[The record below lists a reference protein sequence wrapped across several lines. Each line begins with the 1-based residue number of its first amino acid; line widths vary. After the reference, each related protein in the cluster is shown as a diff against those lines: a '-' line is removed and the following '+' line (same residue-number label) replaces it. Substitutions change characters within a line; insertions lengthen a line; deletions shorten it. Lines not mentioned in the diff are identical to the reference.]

1 MNNLFT
7 IYTKDE
13 IEIFRELETKT
24 DLFSSTSTL
33 IKISKKISIFK
44 NIPENILFKIVKD
57 IKIIKYKKD
66 ELIIEENEKTKSMY
80 YILLGEVNVVKSD
93 KIIATIKPNS
103 IIGEIASLLNQ
114 PRTAS
119 VYSARD
125 GTTLIE
131 FKIDFTLMQT
141 NLGYYFAIIYKN
153 LSVELAKKLLI
164 K

>member
-1 MNNLFT
+1 
-7 IYTKDE
+7 
-13 IEIFRELETKT
+13 
-24 DLFSSTSTL
+24 
-33 IKISKKISIFK
+33 
-44 NIPENILFKIVKD
+44 
-57 IKIIKYKKD
+57 
-66 ELIIEENEKTKSMY
+66 MY

>member
-103 IIGEIASLLNQ
+103 TIGEIASLLNQ